1 MNTIDKM
8 NNKEVFLEVLSW
20 VEDHL
25 YCVFGVPILNNNS
38 LNEQWPDDTID
49 KSQKTGL
56 ITVRIA
62 ELFEEGFYRVLSS
75 KGVDIRRA
83 ANEKGDFIID
93 GKPWEMK
100 TTQGDKMQGA
110 THSSSKDSRY
120 IMIKYKLDYDKKL
133 SENNS
138 GLFVDYGV
146 WLSEEIQN
154 EWWSGQATNNNSRTV
169 LNVPYDKYDSI
180 VSVIGEVKVNRKYCK
195 FINESIVTV

>member
-8 NNKEVFLEVLSW
+8 NNKKVFLEVLSW
-20 VEDHL
+20 VENHL
-25 YCVFGVPILNNNS
+25 YCVFGVPIINNYS
-38 LNEQWPDDTID
+38 LNEQWEDGSID

-110 THSSSKDSRY
+110 THSSSKESRY
-120 IMIKYKLDYDKKL
+120 IMIKYKLDYDRKL
-133 SENNS
+133 SENNQN
-138 GLFVDYGV
+138 LFIDYGV
-146 WLSEEIQN
+146 WLSENIEDQ
-154 EWWSGQATNNNSRTV
+154 WWYGNPTRNNSRTT
-169 LNVPYDKYDSI
+169 LNVPSEKSDSI
-180 VSVIGEVKVNRKYCK
+180 VSVIGEVKKNKKYCK
-195 FINESIVTV
+195 FINKSL